1 MQLCFTENNYC
12 RVTEDFN
19 KAQEQL
25 IIMTKREADLQEC
38 LTNMVWYYFLKMF
51 YLTLFIYFRYLIYI
65 I

>member
-25 IIMTKREADLQEC
+25 IVMTKREADLQEC
-38 LTNMVWYYFLKMF
+38 LTNMV
-51 YLTLFIYFRYLIYI
+51 
-65 I
+65 

>member
-38 LTNMVWYYFLKMF
+38 LTNMVWLLFLNLLF
-51 YLTLFIYFRYLIYI
+51 NIIYLF
-65 I
+65 

>member
-38 LTNMVWYYFLKMF
+38 LTNMVWLLFLNLLFNIIYYFNL
-51 YLTLFIYFRYLIYI
+51 
-65 I
+65 

>member
-38 LTNMVWYYFLKMF
+38 LTNMVWLLFLNVLF
-51 YLTLFIYFRYLIYI
+51 SFIYFF
-65 I
+65 

>member
-38 LTNMVWYYFLKMF
+38 LTNMVWLLFLNVLF
-51 YLTLFIYFRYLIYI
+51 NIIYLF
-65 I
+65 